1 MELTIC
7 GSLVF
12 VNEMN
17 DIQIELENLG
27 HTVTVPLGV
36 DLVNTRGVTLE
47 EFVKLKDE
55 GKHHTLTI
63 QHDAIR
69 THYKKIV
76 SSDAIL
82 VTNWEKRG
90 VENYIGGNTFLEMGF
105 AHVNDKEIFI
115 LNGIPEMPYTDEI
128 HAMQPMVLHGRL
140 DSIAVTKKELST
152 A

>member
-1 MELTIC
+1 MKITIC

-12 VNEMN
+12 VKEMN
-17 DIQIELENLG
+17 DIRIELEDLG
-27 HTVTVPLGV
+27 HEVIVPLGV

-47 EFVKLKDE
+47 EFVRLKDQ

-105 AHVNDKEIFI
+105 AHVNDKQIYI
-115 LNGIPEMPYTDEI
+115 LNDIPQMPYTDEI
-128 HAMQPMVLHGRL
+128 HAMQPTVLKGDL
-140 DSIAVTKKELST
+140 SLMKVDVELT
-152 A
+152 V